1 LDFPASPAE
10 RLRAG
15 DGVTLCGDRWEEI
28 LLELMPHSYTNRTTR
43 TGSVV
48 TKVYQGPE
56 AARRCAREAAA
67 MRGLAGRLPVP
78 TVIFHGVDSLR
89 MGLMAGV
96 HGQELI
102 DAGQADQVLRACGQ
116 MLRRIHA
123 IDPALARVE
132 EQDRVCG
139 VLVHGDYGPN
149 NVLLD
154 PAARAVTAVLDWE
167 WAHHGEPV
175 EDLAWCEWIVRM
187 HHPQHALALDGL
199 FGAYGSAPAWVE
211 RQQAMLTQCRAML
224 DLCERWQ
231 PGGDS
236 ARQWQHR
243 LAVTESWT
251 E

>member
-1 LDFPASPAE
+1 MDFPASPAE

-43 TGSVV
+43 TGVVV

-78 TVIFHGVDSLR
+78 TVISHGVDSLR

-123 IDPALARVE
+123 IDPALVHVE
-132 EQDRVCG
+132 EPDRVAS

-167 WAHHGEPV
+167 WAHQGEPV

-187 HHPQHALALDGL
+187 HHPQHALALDEL
-199 FGAYGSAPAWVE
+199 FGAYGSAPAWGE
-211 RQQAMLTQCRAML
+211 RQQAMLAQCRAML

-236 ARQWQHR
+236 VRQWQHR
-243 LAVTESWT
+243 LAVTESWA